1 MRFSLVAC
9 LFFLHICCLAVG
21 NDRSPRMI
29 FTEKGRKCLFFFLF
43 LAKIKHSVNMSHKAE
58 NRENLLNHVK

>member
-1 MRFSLVAC
+1 MAC

-29 FTEKGRKCLFFFLF
+29 FTEKGRKCFFFSLS
-43 LAKIKHSVNMSHKAE
+43 LTKIKNSVNMSRKAQ
-58 NRENLLNHVK
+58 NREILLNHLK

>member
-1 MRFSLVAC
+1 MAC

-29 FTEKGRKCLFFFLF
+29 FTEKGRKWFFFLF
-43 LAKIKHSVNMSHKAE
+43 LTKIKNSVNMSHKAQ